1 VLSSVV
7 DGSGAIQTKGFH
19 KWVAD
24 KNESRARIMKSERL
38 YYEERAA
45 TRKKQKGDQ
54 KGKDPKGK
62 GRGGAA
68 SADAP

>member
-1 VLSSVV
+1 
-7 DGSGAIQTKGFH
+7 
-19 KWVAD
+19 
-24 KNESRARIMKSERL
+24 MKSERL